1 MSRRPANLRKL
12 AYRQRWL
19 LWLMLLAIAVLF
31 SPVLFMSFLTP
42 GPVTPIVL
50 VLLPLIQIA
59 ATILMAIGIIRVLT
73 AQGTHIAIVIICAI
87 LMLAPCGNLL
97 LLLLINTSAT
107 RTLRRAGL
115 HVGFMGVKPDEI
127 ERVLDPNLC
136 KKCGYNLTGNVSGIC
151 PEGDSEVSFTPP
163 MAPG

>member
-1 MSRRPANLRKL
+1 MSRRPADLRKL

-19 LWLMLLAIAVLF
+19 LWLMLLTIAAQFL
-31 SPVLFMSFLTP
+31 PTLFMSFRGP
-42 GPVTPIVL
+42 GLINPMVS
-50 VLLPLIQIA
+50 VLLVLIQIA
-59 ATILMAIGIIRVLT
+59 AAIFMAVGVIRVLT
-73 AQGTHIAIVIICAI
+73 AKGTHVAVVIICAI
-87 LMLAPCGNLL
+87 LMLAPCANLL
-97 LLLLINTSAT
+97 LLLLINMSTT

-115 HVGFMGVKPDEI
+115 HVGLMGVKPDEI

-151 PEGDSEVSFTPP
+151 PECGSELSLTPP